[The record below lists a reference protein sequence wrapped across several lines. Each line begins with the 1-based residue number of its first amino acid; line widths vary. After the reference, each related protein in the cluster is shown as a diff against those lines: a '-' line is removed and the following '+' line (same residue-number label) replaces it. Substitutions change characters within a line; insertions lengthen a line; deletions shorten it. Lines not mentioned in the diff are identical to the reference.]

1 MTKSMKSIK
10 YNLSKKMKS
19 KAPRPSL
26 FPIVMAKLWNR
37 WKTSKWRKT
46 RKKKVSYVWRQIVF
60 YLTKYIIRELKNKTK
75 NQLILMI
82 TQLLCVRQDKDHV
95 KKLSQR
101 LILMQKTR
109 RTKTMTRLS
118 WRLTSVRERPSR
130 ILLKIGIKL

>member
-1 MTKSMKSIK
+1 
-10 YNLSKKMKS
+10 
-19 KAPRPSL
+19 
-26 FPIVMAKLWNR
+26 
-37 WKTSKWRKT
+37 
-46 RKKKVSYVWRQIVF
+46 
-60 YLTKYIIRELKNKTK
+60 
-75 NQLILMI
+75 MI

-130 ILLKIGIKL
+130 ILLKIGIKLLKLRTQRLREITCFLNVTIPTVKVCLRNHAILEITLESIQVTVLSNVTTVTRTLLRVVTLDVIWPSCTVWNVKITRMN